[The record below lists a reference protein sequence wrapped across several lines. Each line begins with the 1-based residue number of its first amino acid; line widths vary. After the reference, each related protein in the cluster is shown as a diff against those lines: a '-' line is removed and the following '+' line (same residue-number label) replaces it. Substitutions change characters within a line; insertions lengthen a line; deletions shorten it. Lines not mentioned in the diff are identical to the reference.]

1 MPSRKTSQENLL
13 SDGGGEKSS
22 GPMRASS
29 LEDIHSLSKQQSQPG
44 RTGLAAKIV
53 DGAVKLYSPDHTH
66 KYVDVSPV
74 SLHIYY

>member
-1 MPSRKTSQENLL
+1 
-13 SDGGGEKSS
+13 
-22 GPMRASS
+22 MRASS
-29 LEDIHSLSKQQSQPG
+29 LEDIHSLSTKQQKQQSG

-74 SLHIYY
+74 SIYNVLPGYSEYDL